1 MALSFDD
8 FRSTLLHAPSRQG
21 LGIQLSDVEAQQVYA
36 DPQASRAWY
45 DYWLAVSGQ
54 AVPPA
59 GAVADPVE
67 ATGDPVAPT
76 AEIPPLGGHDFAQA
90 GSLAAAPPA
99 YSAHPPAFAP
109 DHALSAPSPEQPGK
123 KNRVGLWVTLSV
135 VGALLLIAII
145 VVVVAFTTARH
156 WTKVD
161 VPEKPETFHSEEYE
175 TGQYLV
181 ADDGVSPCVVDQD
194 WTDCITAMEA
204 QYTSACVGI
213 DLAPSAVA
221 LCAQHREEI
230 DRMRAEDSEGSVVA
244 SLGGFGHLTRTPQ
257 TATREVS
264 NEDHEPAVTHEAVC
278 YLGFLGECE

>member
-1 MALSFDD
+1 MALSFED
-8 FRSTLLHAPSRQG
+8 FRSSLLHADSRQG
-21 LGIQLSDVEAQQVYA
+21 RGLQLSDAEAQQVHA

-54 AVPPA
+54 AELPA
-59 GAVADPVE
+59 GAGNDPFDVT
-67 ATGDPVAPT
+67 ASAAQAAPT
-76 AEIPPLGGHDFAQA
+76 VEIPPLGGHDFAQA
-90 GSLAAAPPA
+90 GALPSAPPA
-99 YSAHPPAFAP
+99 SSAQPAAFAP
-109 DHALSAPSPEQPGK
+109 GPSPEQPRK
-123 KNRVGLWVTLSV
+123 KSRVGLWVTLSII
-135 VGALLLIAII
+135 GALLLIAII
-145 VVVVAFTTARH
+145 VVVIAFTTARH

-230 DRMRAEDSEGSVVA
+230 DRMRAEDSEGSIVA

-264 NEDHEPAVTHEAVC
+264 NEDHEAAVTHEAVC